1 MNLLSHAHI
10 MYVCIWPLCVCAC
23 VYEMCVCVCV
33 FYSYVIRLIVPN
45 VHTNKTSYETLFE
58 YWVWSN
64 LWEGGEVRDRLSLKL
79 DLREDVIDLY
89 IFCLYL
95 SLSVCVC
102 VVTYCN

>member
-1 MNLLSHAHI
+1 MLAWTTVDSDHTLGLVAPEST
-10 MYVCIWPLCVCAC
+10 VC
-23 VYEMCVCVCV
+23 MRCVCVCV